1 MLRSVLRC
9 TTMPLPIDD
18 LKMEDKGTVLGAA
31 QDRLCLEG
39 KGMGSLG
46 KHSEDV

>member
-1 MLRSVLRC
+1 MS
-9 TTMPLPIDD
+9 LPIDD
-18 LKMEDKGTVLGAA
+18 LKMEDECTVPGAA
-31 QDRLCLEG
+31 QDWLCLEG